1 MLKKSVVT
9 ACLALPFV
17 AMADSG
23 PSWNSVGVAYAE
35 QKPVTV
41 GKHLTGYEVMG
52 SFLVNDSVF
61 IEGRGSDVSKTI
73 ASVKNTANSFEVLAG
88 YIMPANE
95 TTDFYAKLGYRWSDT
110 SYAGEGAENNDLTFG
125 LGVRSMMTPALEL
138 NAALGSF
145 DNQAELSLGA
155 AYQFTPQWAMV
166 GEYKTSDD
174 LDRWLLGVRLN
185 F

>member
-1 MLKKSVVT
+1 MLKKSVAI
-9 ACLALPFV
+9 ACFALPFM
-17 AMADSG
+17 AMAENG
-23 PSWNSVGVAYAE
+23 PQWNSVGIAYAE
-35 QKPVTV
+35 QKPEGV
-41 GKHLTGYEVMG
+41 GQHLTGYEVFG
-52 SFLVNDSVF
+52 SFLVNDAVF
-61 IEGRGSDVSKTI
+61 IEGRGGDVSKTI
-73 ASVKNTANSFEVLAG
+73 ASVKNTADSFEVLAG

-110 SYAGEGAENNDLTFG
+110 SYAGVSAENNDLTFG
-125 LGVRSMMTPALEL
+125 LGVRSMITPAFEL

-145 DNQAELSLGA
+145 DNEAELSLGA

-166 GEYKTSDD
+166 GEYKTSDN